1 MSFESVPVVKI
12 GGYHYFIHP
21 LSDGVPS
28 ISRQI
33 LEDAASCTGAL
44 LPDSETYD
52 LIVTAEAMGIPIS
65 TALSIRTGKPYSI
78 LRKRRYGLEGEI
90 RIDQSTG
97 YSKGELFLCPTEGSA
112 RVVFVDDVL
121 STGGTIRGI
130 LRGLRRGGF
139 EPISAVILFDK
150 MGQKERQDLEIELDC
165 PIRAVLEVEVVNGIC
180 QVRASRV
187 IEEIGSKFSNPA
199 SP

>member
-33 LEDAASCTGAL
+33 LEDAASCASAL

-52 LIVTAEAMGIPIS
+52 IIVTAEAMGIPIS

-78 LRKRRYGLEGEI
+78 FRKRRYGLEGEI
-90 RIDQSTG
+90 QIDQSTG
-97 YSKGELFLCPTEGSA
+97 YSKGELFLCPVGESP

-121 STGGTIRGI
+121 STGGTIQGI
-130 LRGLRRGGF
+130 IEGLRRGGF
-139 EPISAVILFDK
+139 EVMSAVILFDK
-150 MGQKERQDLEIELDC
+150 MRPKERRDLEMKLDC

-180 QVRASRV
+180 QVRASRD
-187 IEEIGSKFSNPA
+187 IEELESKFSNPT
-199 SP
+199 SL